1 MTALTPGS
9 ALIQSATQAVAAFAI
24 VRAISL
30 RTGSNGFGYTC
41 AQCTRFRRAGVVVV
55 ARCGRTALP
64 VYAGGI
70 RLGVGTSLIRIA
82 SICGAA
88 VVVVAIV
95 GLIEAKLLGFAGSYV
110 GA

>member
-1 MTALTPGS
+1 MG
-9 ALIQSATQAVAAFAI
+9 AI
-24 VRAISL
+24 GL
-30 RTGSNGFGYTC
+30 RTGSNGFGY
-41 AQCTRFRRAGVVVV
+41 AGAERTRLRGAGVIVI
-55 ARCGRTALP
+55 ARCCRSALT

-70 RLGVGTSLIRIA
+70 CLSVGTSLIRIA